1 MNEVS
6 VMETQNRNGE
16 RGSARLKLLLVIIV
30 IAIVAY
36 AGYVYIPV
44 SYNAYLFKDLMQQKV
59 NTAAALGH
67 PANWVQEQLV
77 KSAPEYNIPT
87 DAEIVPAVKEGRVEV
102 HVQYTKPIE
111 FPGYIYEYTF
121 DHTARSTE
129 FLSK

>member
-1 MNEVS
+1 
-6 VMETQNRNGE
+6 MEIRNRQSE

-30 IAIVAY
+30 IAMVAY

-77 KSAPEYNIPT
+77 RSAPEYDIPA
-87 DAEIVPAVKEGRVEV
+87 DAEIVPAVKDGRVEV
-102 HVQYTKPIE
+102 QVRYTKPVE
-111 FPGYIYEYTF
+111 FPGYVYEYMF

>member
-1 MNEVS
+1 
-6 VMETQNRNGE
+6 MEIRNLRGE
-16 RGSARLKLLLVIIV
+16 RGSANLKLLLVIVV

-77 KSAPEYNIPT
+77 KSAPEYSVPT
-87 DAEIVPAVKEGRVEV
+87 DAEIVPTVKDGRVEV

-129 FLSK
+129 FLTK

>member
-1 MNEVS
+1 
-6 VMETQNRNGE
+6 MEIQNRQGE

-30 IAIVAY
+30 IAVVAY

-77 KSAPEYNIPT
+77 KSAPEYDIPT
-87 DAEIVPAVKEGRVEV
+87 DAEIIPALKDGRVEV

>member
-1 MNEVS
+1 
-6 VMETQNRNGE
+6 MEIRNRHGE

-36 AGYVYIPV
+36 TGYVYIPV

-67 PANWVQEQLV
+67 PAKWVHEQLV

-87 DAEIVPAVKEGRVEV
+87 DAEIVPAIKDGRVEV
-102 HVQYTKPIE
+102 QVRYMTPIE

>member
-1 MNEVS
+1 
-6 VMETQNRNGE
+6 MEIRNRQSE
-16 RGSARLKLLLVIIV
+16 RGSARLKLLLVIII

-59 NTAAALGH
+59 NTAAAIGH
-67 PANWVQEQLV
+67 PANWVQEQLA
-77 KSAPEYNIPT
+77 KSAPEYDIPQ
-87 DAEIVPAVKEGRVEV
+87 DAEIASAIKEGRVEV
-102 HVQYTKPIE
+102 QVRYTKPIE
-111 FPGYIYEYTF
+111 FPGYVYEYIF

>member
-1 MNEVS
+1 
-6 VMETQNRNGE
+6 MEIRNLQSE

-67 PANWVQEQLV
+67 PVNWVREQLV
-77 KSAPEYNIPT
+77 KSAPEYDIPAE
-87 DAEIVPAVKEGRVEV
+87 AEIVPALKDGRVEV
-102 HVQYTKPIE
+102 QVRYTKPIE
-111 FPGYIYEYTF
+111 FPGYVYEYAF

>member
-1 MNEVS
+1 
-6 VMETQNRNGE
+6 MEIQNRQGE
-16 RGSARLKLLLVIIV
+16 RGSARLKLMLVIIV
-30 IAIVAY
+30 IGVVAY

-77 KSAPEYNIPT
+77 KSAPEYDIPT
-87 DAEIVPAVKEGRVEV
+87 DAEIIPALKDGRVEV
-102 HVQYTKPIE
+102 HVQYMKPVE

>member
-1 MNEVS
+1 
-6 VMETQNRNGE
+6 MEIRKLHSE
-16 RGSARLKLLLVIIV
+16 RGSANLKLLLVIVV

-59 NTAAALGH
+59 NTVAALGH
-67 PANWVQEQLV
+67 PANWVHEQLV
-77 KSAPEYNIPT
+77 KSAPEYNVPT
-87 DAEIVPAVKEGRVEV
+87 DAEIIPALKDGRVEV

>member
-1 MNEVS
+1 MNIRNR
-6 VMETQNRNGE
+6 QNE
-16 RGSARLKLLLVIIV
+16 RGSARLKLLLFIIV

-36 AGYVYIPV
+36 AGYLYIPV

-77 KSAPEYNIPT
+77 RSGPEYDIPA
-87 DAEIVPAVKEGRVEV
+87 DAEIIPAVKDGRVEV
-102 HVQYTKPIE
+102 QVRYTKPVE
-111 FPGYIYEYTF
+111 FPGYVYEYTF

>member
-1 MNEVS
+1 
-6 VMETQNRNGE
+6 MEIPNRQSE

-36 AGYVYIPV
+36 AGYAYIPV

-59 NTAAALGH
+59 NTAAAIGH
-67 PANWVQEQLV
+67 PANWVGDQLV
-77 KSAPEYNIPT
+77 RSAPEYDIPP
-87 DAEIVPAVKEGRVEV
+87 DAEIVPTVKDGRVEV
-102 HVQYTKPIE
+102 QVRYTKPIE
-111 FPGYIYEYTF
+111 FPGYVYEYVF

>member
-1 MNEVS
+1 
-6 VMETQNRNGE
+6 MEIRNRHSE
-16 RGSARLKLLLVIIV
+16 RGSAGLKLLVFLIV

-67 PANWVQEQLV
+67 PANWVHEQLV

-87 DAEIVPAVKEGRVEV
+87 DAEIVPAVKDGRVQV
-102 HVQYTKPIE
+102 HVKYTQPIE

-121 DHTARSTE
+121 DHTTQSTE

>member
-1 MNEVS
+1 MDEVML
-6 VMETQNRNGE
+6 MEIRNRHEE
-16 RGSARLKLLLVIIV
+16 RGSARLKLLLVLIV

-36 AGYVYIPV
+36 TGYVYIPV

-67 PANWVQEQLV
+67 PANWVHEQLV
-77 KSAPEYNIPT
+77 KSAPEYDIPT
-87 DAEIVPAVKEGRVEV
+87 DAEIIPAVKDGRVEV
-102 HVQYTKPIE
+102 HVQYKKPVE

-121 DHTARSTE
+121 DHSARSTE

>member
-1 MNEVS
+1 
-6 VMETQNRNGE
+6 MEMRNRYGE
-16 RGSARLKLLLVIIV
+16 RGSANVKLLLFLAVT
-30 IAIVAY
+30 AIFAY

-67 PANWVQEQLV
+67 PANWVHEQLV
-77 KSAPEYNIPT
+77 KSAPEYSIPT
-87 DAEIVPAVKEGRVEV
+87 DAKIVPALKDGRVEV
-102 HVQYTKPIE
+102 HVQYEKPIE
-111 FPGYIYEYTF
+111 FPGYVYAYTF

>member
-1 MNEVS
+1 MDIK
-6 VMETQNRNGE
+6 NRKSE
-16 RGSARLKLLLVIIV
+16 RGGARLKLLLVVVV

-59 NTAAALGH
+59 NTAAAVGH
-67 PANWVQEQLV
+67 PADWVKDQLL
-77 KSAPEYNIPT
+77 KSAPEYEVPA
-87 DAEIVPAVKEGRVEV
+87 DAEIVPAIKDGRVEV
-102 HVQYTKPIE
+102 HVQFTKPIE
-111 FPGYIYEYTF
+111 FPAYVYEYTF

>member
-1 MNEVS
+1 
-6 VMETQNRNGE
+6 MESRSLHGE
-16 RGSARLKLLLVIIV
+16 RGSANLKLLLVIVV

-36 AGYVYIPV
+36 AGYLYVPV

-77 KSAPEYNIPT
+77 KSAPEYNVPT
-87 DAEIVPAVKEGRVEV
+87 DAEIVPTVKDGRVEV

-111 FPGYIYEYTF
+111 FPGYIYQYTF

-129 FLSK
+129 FLTK

>member
-1 MNEVS
+1 
-6 VMETQNRNGE
+6 MEIRNRQAE
-16 RGSARLKLLLVIIV
+16 RGSARLKLLLVLIV

-36 AGYVYIPV
+36 TGYLYIPV

-67 PANWVQEQLV
+67 PANWVHEQLV
-77 KSAPEYNIPT
+77 KSAPEYNIPA
-87 DAEIVPAVKEGRVEV
+87 DAEIIPAVKNGRVEV
-102 HVQYTKPIE
+102 HVQYREPIK